1 MPKEQHEEEA
11 ILRFRS
17 HLQNKTGVAFG
28 ITGRDVSV
36 ASGRNYDY
44 ELTGADGAKMAVE
57 LFRRVESEAE
67 IKQGRAWRQVI
78 QKLREVLLGRKLKG
92 YLISTP
98 RFEYKKNELDAY
110 VAQQADLIE
119 RAVSGGNEKDKLAVG
134 GYEIHRRANLETV
147 IFSYSPGARAIDP
160 KGRALEQFLRLLPVK
175 NRQLAV
181 QGARR
186 VLLVVNWAMFVD
198 ADDAV
203 QALTAINFSQFPNID
218 AVSYEVKPAEFVT
231 VFDRSVYEAIQNNA
245 AVGEEALAP
254 LLHLNLRYL
263 LTGNNDAAFRYVK
276 AISNAAGS
284 MRWLD
289 DDLAREN
296 VVVYAKNRLKQD
308 KRIDDALWVLNML
321 HDDPNP
327 DPAGESD
334 YHARI
339 LQNEDIR
346 FITTVRGHLCWLM
359 SSLIVQNVP
368 DLYTRI
374 IEVLERYAKEPN
386 LYIRI

>member
-11 ILRFRS
+11 ILRFIS

-28 ITGRDVSV
+28 ITGRDVPV
-36 ASGRNYDY
+36 ASGQNHDY

-57 LFRRVESEAE
+57 LFRLVESEAE

-78 QKLREVLLGRKLKG
+78 QKLKEVLLGRKLKG

-134 GYEIHRRANLETV
+134 GYEIHRKANLETV

-186 VLLVVNWAMFVD
+186 VLLVLNWAMFVD

-245 AVGEEALAP
+245 AVTDEALAP

-263 LTGNNDAAFRYVK
+263 LTGTMTPLFGTSRPFRTQPAVCAGWMTILLGRMWSCTQRTGLGK
-276 AISNAAGS
+276 IS
-284 MRWLD
+284 
-289 DDLAREN
+289 
-296 VVVYAKNRLKQD
+296 
-308 KRIDDALWVLNML
+308 ALM
-321 HDDPNP
+321 
-327 DPAGESD
+327 
-334 YHARI
+334 
-339 LQNEDIR
+339 
-346 FITTVRGHLCWLM
+346 TLCGF
-359 SSLIVQNVP
+359 
-368 DLYTRI
+368 
-374 IEVLERYAKEPN
+374 
-386 LYIRI
+386 